1 MTNRNDRPLTDQYY
15 LDIAHDLP
23 GYNWE
28 ARHDGLG
35 IGYGP
40 KGAWNN

>member
-1 MTNRNDRPLTDQYY
+1 MTPQTDQYY
-15 LDIAHDLP
+15 LGIAHDLP
-23 GYNWE
+23 ATTG
-28 ARHDGLG
+28 RHGTTGSG